1 MRFCL
6 SICAVVLSCV
16 LSSSLLQQV
25 CVQLSQLLQKAPV
38 WDDAAPALDV
48 VDGVYNR
55 HVLVDHQVGQEE
67 CGGATAAHHA
77 VDQKLI
83 WRNKGQDDNL
93 TSPSSVWSL
102 F

>member
-38 WDDAAPALDV
+38 WDDVAPALDV

-83 WRNKGQDDNL
+83 WRNKGDTPRCRL
-93 TSPSSVWSL
+93 
-102 F
+102 